1 MTNIITTFKRDTIEN
16 FEAQVKKATLPLMVL
31 TVLKERDMYAYEITQ
46 EALRRSNGRYKMPI
60 LYHVINK
67 LQEMNCIVESRKEIS
82 DENRVRIYYHIT
94 PEGEDYLD
102 KIKVSYLELTEV
114 VNNIVFYE

>member
-46 EALRRSNGRYKMPI
+46 EALRRSNGR
-60 LYHVINK
+60 
-67 LQEMNCIVESRKEIS
+67 
-82 DENRVRIYYHIT
+82 
-94 PEGEDYLD
+94 
-102 KIKVSYLELTEV
+102 
-114 VNNIVFYE
+114 

>member
-1 MTNIITTFKRDTIEN
+1 MTAKETTFKRDTMEN

-46 EALRRSNGRYKMPI
+46 ETLRRSNGRYKMPI

-82 DENRVRIYYHIT
+82 EGNRVRIYYHIT
-94 PEGEDYLD
+94 PNGEEYLEN
-102 KIKVSYLELTEV
+102 IKKSYLELTAI
-114 VNNIVFYE
+114 VNDFVFSD

>member
-1 MTNIITTFKRDTIEN
+1 MTDKTTTFKRDTMEN

-46 EALRRSNGRYKMPI
+46 ETLRRSNGRYRMPI

-67 LQEMNCIVESRKEIS
+67 LQEQGSIVESRKEIS
-82 DENRVRIYYHIT
+82 EGNRVRIYYHIT
-94 PEGEDYLD
+94 PEGEEYLEN
-102 KIKVSYLELTEV
+102 IKTSYLELTEI
-114 VNNIVFYE
+114 VNAIVFKD

>member
-1 MTNIITTFKRDTIEN
+1 MTAKETTFKRDTMEN

-46 EALRRSNGRYKMPI
+46 ETLKRSNGRYKMPI

-82 DENRVRIYYHIT
+82 EGNRVRIYYHIT
-94 PEGEDYLD
+94 PNGEEYLENI
-102 KIKVSYLELTEV
+102 KISYLELTAI
-114 VNNIVFYE
+114 VNDFVFSD